1 MKWNVNYK
9 CGFDEGDG
17 DYCEASGTLYHP
29 TNGSE
34 WVVDDTSKEDMKLL
48 ALFDHTLYEEFGG
61 EDESLD
67 YGDVDDDT
75 IKKNL
80 KNDEFL
86 KKIGVTEEEIDKFV
100 EKYSIYDYFPHN
112 HSGSDIRHDHWF
124 SITLEPA
131 EPKSQYVTDDFCYG
145 PWAKEQQQ
153 G

>member
-1 MKWNVNYK
+1 MKWKVTYE

-17 DYCEASGTLYHP
+17 DYCKESGTLDHP

-34 WVVDDTSKEDMKLL
+34 WVVDDTSKDDMKLL

-61 EDESLD
+61 DESKD

-75 IKKNL
+75 IKEKL

-86 KKIGVTEEEIDKFV
+86 KKIGVTEEEIDKFM
-100 EKYSIYDYFPHN
+100 EDYSIYDYFPSN
-112 HSGSDIRHDHWF
+112 HGSNDIRHDHWF
-124 SITLEPA
+124 DIKLEPA
-131 EPKSQYVTDDFCYG
+131 ETKPRSVDDDFCYG